1 MNCQVDKNTNTTKRG
16 VCLSVCMVVMKEIT
30 INNNKLVL
38 VTMETKWRLHV
49 HVLYGQHL
57 NRKINNL
64 NIYIYIEYTYFVGG
78 QHNHF
83 IRGLEN
89 TMSIA
94 VYVTIYCIQKTLI
107 DYATYVE

>member
-1 MNCQVDKNTNTTKRG
+1 
-16 VCLSVCMVVMKEIT
+16 MVVMKEIT

-38 VTMETKWRLHV
+38 VIMETKLRLHV

-64 NIYIYIEYTYFVGG
+64 NRYIYIEYTYIVGG
-78 QHNHF
+78 QQNNL

-89 TMSIA
+89 TMFIA
-94 VYVTIYCIQKTLI
+94 VYLTIFYIYKKN
-107 DYATYVE
+107 DG

>member
-1 MNCQVDKNTNTTKRG
+1 
-16 VCLSVCMVVMKEIT
+16 MVVMKEIT

-38 VTMETKWRLHV
+38 VIMETKLWLHV

-64 NIYIYIEYTYFVGG
+64 NRYIYIEYTYIVGG
-78 QHNHF
+78 QQNNR

-89 TMSIA
+89 TMFIA
-94 VYVTIYCIQKTLI
+94 VYLTIFCI
-107 DYATYVE
+107 

>member
-1 MNCQVDKNTNTTKRG
+1 
-16 VCLSVCMVVMKEIT
+16 MVVLKEIT

-38 VTMETKWRLHV
+38 VIMETKLWLHV

-64 NIYIYIEYTYFVGG
+64 NRYIYIEYTYLVGG
-78 QHNHF
+78 QQNNC

-89 TMSIA
+89 TMFIA
-94 VYVTIYCIQKTLI
+94 VYLTIFCI
-107 DYATYVE
+107 

>member
-1 MNCQVDKNTNTTKRG
+1 
-16 VCLSVCMVVMKEIT
+16 MVVMKEIT

-38 VTMETKWRLHV
+38 VIMETKLWLHV

-64 NIYIYIEYTYFVGG
+64 NRYIYIEYTYIVGG
-78 QHNHF
+78 QQHNL

-89 TMSIA
+89 TMFIA
-94 VYVTIYCIQKTLI
+94 VYLTIFYI
-107 DYATYVE
+107 